1 MDETILTAARRI
13 VRMVRVDD
21 QAHGGLLS
29 IQTIQAAN
37 LLEQQI
43 TIEEAKAKKEEKT

>member
-1 MDETILTAARRI
+1 MDETILTAAN
-13 VRMVRVDD
+13 D

-43 TIEEAKAKKEEKT
+43 TIEEAKAKKENKP